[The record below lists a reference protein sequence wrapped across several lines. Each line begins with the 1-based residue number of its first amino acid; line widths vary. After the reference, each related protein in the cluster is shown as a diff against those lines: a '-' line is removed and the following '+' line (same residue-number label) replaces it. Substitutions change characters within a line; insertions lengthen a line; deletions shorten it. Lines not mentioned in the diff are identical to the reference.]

1 MGKTGLTSV
10 TFRKL
15 TPDEII
21 KLCVRARV
29 DGIEWGGDV
38 HVPAGN
44 IALAK
49 EIGKKTRDAGLET
62 FSYGSYYNL
71 GDGTQSFSDV
81 SKTALGLGA
90 CVICIWTGFGEFD
103 AERYKKAIKETR
115 EIADIAADNNQ
126 TICFEFHAGTI
137 NDSGASGLKLINDIG
152 KDNVF
157 TYWQPIYGLES
168 DINSLSAIKGKVK
181 NVHVFHWKSY
191 EERYALSEGV
201 DKWRKYVD
209 ILGKEHNYLLE
220 FVKNDSPEQFLLDA
234 AVLKKLIGA
243 K

>member
-44 IALAK
+44 IDLAK

-62 FSYGSYYNL
+62 LSYGSYYNL
-71 GDGTQSFSDV
+71 GDGVQNFSEV
-81 SKTALGLGA
+81 SKTAFGLGA
-90 CVICIWTGFGEFD
+90 SVIRIWTGFGEFD
-103 AERYKKAIKETR
+103 SERYKKAVEETR
-115 EIADIAADNNQ
+115 IVADIAAEKNQ
-126 TICFEFHAGTI
+126 TVCFEFHAGTI
-137 NDSGASGLKLINDIG
+137 NDNGESGLKLIEDIG

-157 TYWQPIYGLES
+157 TYWQPIYDTES
-168 DINSLSAIKGKVK
+168 DIKSLSVIKEKVK

-191 EERYALSEGV
+191 EERYALSEGL
-201 DKWRKYVD
+201 DKWRKYTE
-209 ILGKEHNYLLE
+209 ILGQEHNYLLE

-234 AVLKKLIGA
+234 ASLKRLLNVK
-243 K
+243 